1 MDGILLIDKEP
12 NFTSFD
18 VCNITRKV
26 FQTKKV
32 GHSGTLDPFA
42 TGLLVITIGKAT
54 KINQFLENLDKE
66 YIATLMLGK
75 TTSTLDTEG
84 EIIQEEEINEFS
96 KDELLN
102 AFDSLIGD
110 IEQVPP
116 MFSALKVNGKR
127 LYEYAREGKEVERKV
142 RNIKIYSLE
151 LIEYNHPYIS
161 FKVKCS
167 KGTYVRTLGQQ
178 IAEKLNTIG
187 YLTSLRRVSVGRFNV
202 ANANTITELKENTN
216 LRLLPSLEGLKHYKM
231 IMVNEKLK
239 NDIMNGKK
247 LFFKDEEDLL
257 AITENKEALAILEKG
272 EDGKYRVKRGLW

>member
-102 AFDSLIGD
+102 AFNSLIGD

-178 IAEKLNTIG
+178 IAEKFNTIG

-202 ANANTITELKENTN
+202 ANANTITELKENSN
-216 LRLLPSLEGLKHYKM
+216 LRLLSSLEGLKHYKM

-272 EDGKYRVKRGLW
+272 EDGRYRVKRGLW

>member
-12 NFTSFD
+12 NYTSFD
-18 VCNITRKV
+18 VCNIVRKV

-42 TGLLVITIGKAT
+42 TGLLVISVGKAT
-54 KINQFLENLDKE
+54 KINQFLETLDKE

-84 EIIQEEEINEFS
+84 EVIMEQEVNEYS
-96 KDELLN
+96 KEDILT
-102 AFDSLIGD
+102 AFDSLTGE
-110 IEQVPP
+110 IEQIPP

-151 LIEYNHPYIS
+151 LIEYNHPYIT
-161 FKVKCS
+161 FKVVCS

-187 YLTSLRRVSVGRFNV
+187 YLTSLRRISVGRFNV
-202 ANANTITELKENTN
+202 EDANSISELKENTN

-247 LFFKDEEDLL
+247 LFFKDNEDLL
-257 AITENKEALAILEKG
+257 AITENKEALAILEKS